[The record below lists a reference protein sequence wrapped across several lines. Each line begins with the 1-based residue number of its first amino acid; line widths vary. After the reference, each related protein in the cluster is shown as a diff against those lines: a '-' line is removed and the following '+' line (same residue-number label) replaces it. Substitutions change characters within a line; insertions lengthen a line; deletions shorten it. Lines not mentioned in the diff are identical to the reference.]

1 MLIPRLRKGSVKSI
15 SCSLC
20 AVIVRA
26 ATAKS
31 AIKIQFK
38 LLNKINIHTI

>member
-20 AVIVRA
+20 AVIVKA

-31 AIKIQFK
+31 AKFRFK
-38 LLNKINIHTI
+38 LLNRIIIHKI